1 MPLHTKML
9 IGFLV
14 GLFGGI
20 AAYTLAADAPWL
32 NALIDWVTYPAGQI
46 FLRLLFMLV
55 VPLVFSALVLG
66 VIEIGDVK
74 SLGRIGGRTLLWILL
89 VTALAALIGLVAV
102 NLLQPGRGL
111 PPEVAQSLMEQGSM
125 QASDIAARGESVRAS
140 DLLLNMVPRSVVDAA
155 ARNDLIG
162 LILFALLVG
171 LAAAV
176 IRSPATEAFRHT
188 VQGLYEISLKL
199 IEWVIR
205 LAPYAV
211 AALLFTIT
219 ARLGWDV
226 LAQLARYVGTVV
238 LALAVHMFVV
248 FPILL
253 RTLGGVSPLWFF
265 RQIQPVMLT
274 AFSTSSSSAT
284 LPTTLKAAEERLGA
298 PRHVARFVC
307 TLGATANMNGTALFE
322 GVTVLFLAQFFGV
335 ELTLLQQLLVLV
347 LCILGSVGAAGV
359 PGGSLPVI
367 AMILAMF
374 GIPPEGIGLILGVD
388 RFLDMCR
395 TTVNVGG
402 DLVGTMVIAR
412 GESATGGDVA
422 TVPRGGP
429 PPG

>member
-1 MPLHTKML
+1 MPLHTKMA

-14 GLFGGI
+14 GLLGGI
-20 AAYTLAADAPWL
+20 AAYTFADGQPWL
-32 NALIDWVTYPAGQI
+32 ENLINWVTYPVGQI

-74 SLGRIGGRTLLWILL
+74 SLGRIGGKTLLWIFL
-89 VTALAALIGLVAV
+89 VTGLAALIGLVLV
-102 NLLQPGRGL
+102 NLIEPGRGL
-111 PPEVAQSLMEQGSM
+111 PPELAQELLSQTSA
-125 QASDIAARGESVRAS
+125 QATDIAARREAVNAS
-140 DLLLNMVPRSVVDAA
+140 DLLLNIIPRSVVDAA
-155 ARNDLIG
+155 ARNDLIAVMF
-162 LILFALLVG
+162 FALLVG

-176 IRSPATEAFRHT
+176 IRSPATEGLRLGI
-188 VQGLYEISLKL
+188 QGLYEISLKL
-199 IEWVIR
+199 IDWVIQ

-219 ARLGWDV
+219 ARLGYDV

-238 LALAVHMFVV
+238 LALSVHMFVV

-253 RTLGGVSPLWFF
+253 RTFAGVSPLWFF
-265 RQIQPVMLT
+265 RQIQPAMLT

-284 LPTTLKAAEERLGA
+284 LPTTLKVAEDNLKA

-335 ELTLLQQLLVLV
+335 ELSLVQQLMVLL
-347 LCILGSVGAAGV
+347 LCILGSIGAAGV

-412 GESATGGDVA
+412 GEPAHGGLPA
-422 TVPRGGP
+422 PTAPS
-429 PPG
+429 

>member
-1 MPLHTKML
+1 MPLHTKMA

-14 GLFGGI
+14 GLLGGI
-20 AAYTLAADAPWL
+20 AAYTFADGQPWL
-32 NALIDWVTYPAGQI
+32 EHLINWVTYPVGQI

-74 SLGRIGGRTLLWILL
+74 SLGRIGGKALLWIFL
-89 VTALAALIGLVAV
+89 VTGLAAIIGLVTV
-102 NLLQPGRGL
+102 NAIQPGRGL
-111 PPEVAQSLMEQGSM
+111 PPEMAQELLAQTSA
-125 QASDIAARGESVRAS
+125 QASDIAARREAINAS
-140 DLLLNMVPRSVVDAA
+140 DLLLNIIPRSVVDAA
-155 ARNDLIG
+155 ARNDLIAVMF
-162 LILFALLVG
+162 FALLVG

-176 IRSPATEAFRHT
+176 IRSPATEGLRLGI
-188 VQGLYEISLKL
+188 QGLYEISLKL
-199 IEWVIR
+199 IDWVIQ

-219 ARLGWDV
+219 ARLGYDV
-226 LAQLARYVGTVV
+226 LAQLALYVGTVV
-238 LALAVHMFVV
+238 LALSIHMFVV

-265 RQIQPVMLT
+265 RQIQPAMLT

-284 LPTTLKAAEERLGA
+284 LPTTLKVAEDNLKA

-335 ELTLLQQLLVLV
+335 ELSLLQQLMILL
-347 LCILGSVGAAGV
+347 LCILGSIGAAGV

-367 AMILAMF
+367 GMILAMF

-402 DLVGTMVIAR
+402 DLVGTVVIAR
-412 GESATGGDVA
+412 GEPVPAAAQVASAT
-422 TVPRGGP
+422 T
-429 PPG
+429 